1 MKLMYVWYLRK
12 DTMNE
17 LKQEVAE
24 LRAELKEV
32 KKRLTFTIDATKVEV
47 FVPIVGH
54 PEYSISSFGR
64 VRRRRDNFF
73 LALWL
78 DDKGYYRVSIGR
90 KRPFLHRLL
99 AQAFIP
105 NPEGKPC
112 VDHIDGDPQN
122 NSILNL
128 RWATRSENQY
138 NSRIRT
144 DNTSGYKGVYFDKA
158 AGKWRVRI
166 KVDGKEKYLGRF
178 HTKEEAAA
186 VYEEAAKELHGEFF
200 CNRR

>member
-1 MKLMYVWYLRK
+1 
-12 DTMNE
+12 MNE
-17 LKQEVAE
+17 QKQEVAE
-24 LRAELKEV
+24 LKQEV
-32 KKRLTFTIDATKVEV
+32 KKRLTFTIDATQVEV
-47 FVPIVGH
+47 FVPIAEH
-54 PEYSISSFGR
+54 PEYMISSFGR
-64 VRRRRDNFF
+64 VKRRRDNFF

-144 DNTSGYKGVYFDKA
+144 DNTSGYKGVTFNKEN
-158 AGKWRVRI
+158 GKWRARI
-166 KVDGKEKYLGRF
+166 NLDGKKKHLGYF

-186 VYEEAAKELHGEFF
+186 AYEKAARELHGEFF
-200 CNRR
+200 RET